1 MRDLFIRHSR
11 LSIDQIERLKK
22 RVEYNLVKLESVK
35 SAQKSNWQEE
45 ADQIMGSI
53 EKDQA
58 ATQAQL
64 NRKVY
69 IRAW

>member
-1 MRDLFIRHSR
+1 MRELFYRHNR

-22 RVEYNLVKLESVK
+22 RVETSLVKLESVK
-35 SAQKSNWQEE
+35 AAQKDNWQDE
-45 ADQIMGSI
+45 ADRIMGSI

-58 ATQAQL
+58 TIQAQL
-64 NRKVY
+64 NRKVF